1 MLSSEHPKKLFL
13 LDAYALIYR
22 AYFAFSKN
30 PRISSSGQNTSAAFG
45 FTNVL
50 IDILKNEKP
59 THIAVV
65 FDPPGGST
73 VRQEDFK
80 EYKANREAMPEDIR
94 SMIEP
99 IKTLIRSF
107 NIEVIEVAGYEADD
121 VIGTLCKVAEKKG
134 FVTYMMTPDKDYA
147 QLVSSTSFIYKPGRG
162 GAPAQILGVAEVQEK
177 FSIDDPL
184 QVIDILGLW
193 GDASDNIP
201 GIPGIGEKTSKLLV
215 SKYGSVEGLIENAED
230 LKGKQKENVIE
241 FGAQGLLS
249 KKLATIIIDVDL
261 AFEEEKLKVKPVD
274 KEKLKASFTALEF
287 RTLGKRVLGEE
298 IEITEASSAA
308 DSSVKSSTKE
318 SSQLDLFG
326 TQSLIEDKE
335 PLPTSSFKTLA
346 TERAKYHLINT
357 QEELEQLIGLLNK
370 QKEFCFDTET
380 DNLEPRHANLVGVS
394 FSFKEKEAFYVPIPE
409 VNDFSK
415 SLIQQ
420 FSSVFLNAK
429 ILKIG
434 HNLKYDLKVLSRYG
448 INVSSACFDTMI
460 AHYIINPES
469 KQSMDFLAEQHLNYQ
484 CVSIE
489 SLIGKK
495 GKNQKNMKDLAPEE
509 VSDYACEDADITF
522 QLKKLFETEIE
533 KPHLKSLFESV
544 EMPLMYVLK
553 NMEIEGINIDVKA
566 LKKFGEELNEDLI
579 RLKSEIIKA
588 ADEDFNL
595 DSPRQLGNIL
605 FEKMQ
610 ISSKAKKT
618 KTGQYATS
626 EDVLQKHE
634 KDHPIVGK
642 ILEYRQLK
650 KLKSTYVDPLPEL
663 CDPIDGRIH
672 TNFMQTV
679 TATGRLSSNN
689 PNLQNIPIRTAKGRE
704 IRKAFVPRDE
714 QHELMAVDY
723 SQIELRIIAALSED
737 KSMINAFKKGVD
749 IHTATAAKI
758 FNTPVPEINREQRYQ
773 AKAVNFGI
781 IYGQSAFGLAQNLN
795 ISRKEAKI
803 IIDSYFEEYPTIKKY
818 MENVVASA
826 REQGY
831 VKTVLDRR
839 RYLTDINSTNAIV
852 RGYAERNAINAP
864 IQGSA
869 ADVIKLAMIAV
880 QKEMFALKLKSKM
893 ILQVHDELVF
903 DVYSEEREILE
914 KLVKESMEGALS
926 LSVPLEV
933 EYKIAGNWLD
943 AH

>member
-1 MLSSEHPKKLFL
+1 MYK
-13 LDAYALIYR
+13 
-22 AYFAFSKN
+22 
-30 PRISSSGQNTSAAFG
+30 
-45 FTNVL
+45 
-50 IDILKNEKP
+50 
-59 THIAVV
+59 
-65 FDPPGGST
+65 
-73 VRQEDFK
+73 RQ
-80 EYKANREAMPEDIR
+80 
-94 SMIEP
+94 
-99 IKTLIRSF
+99 
-107 NIEVIEVAGYEADD
+107 
-121 VIGTLCKVAEKKG
+121 
-134 FVTYMMTPDKDYA
+134 
-147 QLVSSTSFIYKPGRG
+147 
-162 GAPAQILGVAEVQEK
+162 
-177 FSIDDPL
+177 
-184 QVIDILGLW
+184 
-193 GDASDNIP
+193 
-201 GIPGIGEKTSKLLV
+201 
-215 SKYGSVEGLIENAED
+215 
-230 LKGKQKENVIE
+230 
-241 FGAQGLLS
+241 
-249 KKLATIIIDVDL
+249 
-261 AFEEEKLKVKPVD
+261 
-274 KEKLKASFTALEF
+274 
-287 RTLGKRVLGEE
+287 
-298 IEITEASSAA
+298 
-308 DSSVKSSTKE
+308 
-318 SSQLDLFG
+318 
-326 TQSLIEDKE
+326 
-335 PLPTSSFKTLA
+335 
-346 TERAKYHLINT
+346 KYHLVNT

-409 VNDFSK
+409 VKDFSD

-460 AHYIINPES
+460 AHYLINPES

-522 QLKKLFETEIE
+522 QLKKLFEIEIE

-553 NMEIEGINIDVKA
+553 NMEIEGINIDVEA
-566 LKKFGEELNEDLI
+566 LKTFGSELNEDLI
-579 RLKSEIIKA
+579 RLKSEILEEA
-588 ADEDFNL
+588 GEEFNL
-595 DSPRQLGNIL
+595 DSPRQLGTIL
-605 FEKMQ
+605 FEKLQ

-758 FNTPVPEINREQRYQ
+758 FNTQVPEIKREQRYQ

-795 ISRKEAKI
+795 ISRKEAKT

-839 RYLTDINSTNAIV
+839 RYLPDINSTNAIV

-880 QKEMFALKLKSKM
+880 QKEMFALKLNSKM

-903 DVYSEEREILE
+903 DVHSEEREILE